1 MHGYRGPDRNMDMQT
16 DTHRQ
21 TDAHRNTHM
30 HLDSNFKT
38 GTVSLGAEKLD
49 EEKQEI
55 F

>member
-1 MHGYRGPDRNMDMQT
+1 MDMQT